1 MVRGSSLAL
10 ACMTVLNTTAPTLTI
25 LGARGSI
32 PVSGPDYCRNGGNT
46 TSMALSCRGEVF
58 AFIDAGT
65 ALNAYRDHDLR
76 LNQDVS
82 IFLTHYHWDHI
93 QGLSMLGE
101 MWDGQCA
108 INIYGAGSLE
118 ETLTTAISP
127 PWFPVSLAKQT
138 NLSYRDIAEQ
148 VVIDSVTI
156 NSFEINHPQGAV
168 GYRIE
173 GPNSSVAL
181 VTDHETT
188 PASTPRL
195 LEAVRGVGWIIYDA
209 QYLPSE
215 MSSRIGWGHSTWEDA
230 VRFASDAG
238 AGHLILTSHDP
249 SRTDDEIDDI
259 VASAR
264 ERFPATT
271 AAIPGLTIEL

>member
-1 MVRGSSLAL
+1 
-10 ACMTVLNTTAPTLTI
+10 
-25 LGARGSI
+25 
-32 PVSGPDYCRNGGNT
+32 
-46 TSMALSCRGEVF
+46 MALSAEGEVF

-76 LNQDVS
+76 LDQDVS
-82 IFLTHYHWDHI
+82 VFLTHYHWDHI
-93 QGLSMLGE
+93 QGLSMLGDL
-101 MWDGQCA
+101 WDGECA

-118 ETLTTAISP
+118 DTLTRAISP
-127 PWFPVSLAKQT
+127 PWFPVSLARQN
-138 NLSYRDIAEQ
+138 NLSFWGLAEP

-156 NSFEINHPQGAV
+156 SSFDINHPQGAV
-168 GYRIE
+168 GYRIV

-181 VTDHETT
+181 ITDHETT

-195 LEAVRGVGWIIYDA
+195 LEAVRGVDWIIYDA

-215 MSSRIGWGHSTWEDA
+215 MPSRIGWGHSTWEDA

-249 SRTDDEIDDI
+249 SRTDDEIDEI

-271 AAIPGLTIEL
+271 AAVPGLTIDL